1 MTVRLK
7 PDTTSMPRYV
17 AFLRAINVGGHI
29 VKMDQ
34 LRKLFTQL
42 GLTEVETFIASG
54 NVLFTSPSKSGP
66 ALEKKIEKH
75 LEAALGYEVATFVRT
90 AAEVCQAGAHEAFP
104 AATMKTPFHALYVSF
119 LRDAPSSAAKR
130 AVEAL
135 RSPNDEFHINARELY
150 WLSRV
155 PFSET
160 KIGGA
165 LLEKTIGPATMR
177 NVTTVRKLAAKCADA
192 AK

>member
-1 MTVRLK
+1 
-7 PDTTSMPRYV
+7 MPRYV

-42 GLTEVETFIASG
+42 GLTDVETFIASG

-66 ALEKKIEKH
+66 ALERKIEKH
-75 LEAALGYEVATFVRT
+75 LETALGYEVATFVRT
-90 AAEVCQAGAHEAFP
+90 ADEVCRAAAHEAFS
-104 AATMKTPFHALYVSF
+104 AAVMKTPYHNLYVSF
-119 LRDAPSSAAKR
+119 MRDAPAAAVKR

-135 RSPNDEFHINARELY
+135 RSRDDEFHINARELY
-150 WLSRV
+150 WLSRL

-165 LLEKTIGPATMR
+165 VLEKTIGGPATMR
-177 NVTTVRKLAAKCADA
+177 SLSTVRKLAAKCG

>member
-1 MTVRLK
+1 
-7 PDTTSMPRYV
+7 MPRYV

-42 GLTEVETFIASG
+42 GFTDVETFIASG

-75 LEAALGYEVATFVRT
+75 LEA
-90 AAEVCQAGAHEAFP
+90 EVCQAAAHEPFP
-104 AATMKTPFHALYVSF
+104 PAVMKAPYHNLYVSF
-119 LRDAPSSAAKR
+119 LRDAPATAAKR

-135 RSPNDEFHINARELY
+135 RGPNDEFHLNARELY

-155 PFSET
+155 PFSES
-160 KIGGA
+160 KVGGA
-165 LLEKTIGPATMR
+165 VLEKTVGGPATMR
-177 NVTTVRKLAAKCADA
+177 SVTTVRKLAAKCADA

>member
-1 MTVRLK
+1 
-7 PDTTSMPRYV
+7 MPRYV

-34 LRKLFTQL
+34 LRKLFAEL
-42 GLTEVETFIASG
+42 GFADVETFIASG

-75 LEAALGYEVATFVRT
+75 LEVVLGYEVATFVRT
-90 AAEVCQAGAHEAFP
+90 AAEVCQAAAHEPFSP
-104 AATMKTPFHALYVSF
+104 AVMQGPYHNLYVSF
-119 LRDAPSSAAKR
+119 LRAAPASAAKR

-135 RSPNDEFHINARELY
+135 RGKNDEFHINARELY

-155 PFSET
+155 PFSES
-160 KIGGA
+160 KVGGA
-165 LLEKTIGPATMR
+165 LLEKTLGGLTTMR
-177 NVTTVRKLAAKCADA
+177 SVTTVRKLAAKCADA

>member
-1 MTVRLK
+1 
-7 PDTTSMPRYV
+7 MPRYV

-34 LRKLFTQL
+34 LRTLFEQL
-42 GLTEVETFIASG
+42 GLKDVATFIASG
-54 NVLFTSPSKSGP
+54 NVLFTSPSNSSP
-66 ALEKKIEKH
+66 ALEKKIERH
-75 LEAALGYEVATFVRT
+75 LKAALGYEVATFVRT
-90 AAEVCQAGAHEAFP
+90 AEEVCQAAAHEPFAP
-104 AATMKTPFHALYVSF
+104 AVLKLPYHNVYVSF
-119 LRDAPSSAAKR
+119 MRDAPAAAARK

-135 RSPNDEFHINARELY
+135 RSKDDEFHINARELY
-150 WLSRV
+150 WLSRL

-165 LLEKTIGPATMR
+165 VIEKTIGGPATMR
-177 NVTTVRKLAAKCADA
+177 SVSSLRKLAAKCG

>member
-1 MTVRLK
+1 
-7 PDTTSMPRYV
+7 MPRYV

-29 VKMDQ
+29 VKMDR
-34 LRKLFTQL
+34 LRKLFEQL
-42 GLTEVETFIASG
+42 GLTDVETFIASG
-54 NVLFTSPSKSGP
+54 NVLFSSPSKSGT
-66 ALEKKIEKH
+66 ALERKIEKH

-90 AAEVCQAGAHEAFP
+90 ADEVRAAAAHEAF
-104 AATMKTPFHALYVSF
+104 AADVMKLPYHNLYVSF
-119 LRDAPSSAAKR
+119 MRDAPAAAAKR

-135 RSPNDEFHINARELY
+135 RSRTDEFHINARELY

-165 LLEKTIGPATMR
+165 VLEKTIGGPATMR
-177 NVTTVRKLAAKCADA
+177 SLSTVRKLAAKCG